1 MYTEEYY
8 YDYLIIPITGS
19 DLVSFESS
27 PSSYQEY
34 VDDEYNEGWEFSGIE
49 DFKDVRCLVYKKKI
63 D

>member
-34 VDDEYNEGWEFSGIE
+34 VDDEYNEGWKFSGIE
-49 DFKDVRCLVYKKKI
+49 EFKDARCLVYKKKI